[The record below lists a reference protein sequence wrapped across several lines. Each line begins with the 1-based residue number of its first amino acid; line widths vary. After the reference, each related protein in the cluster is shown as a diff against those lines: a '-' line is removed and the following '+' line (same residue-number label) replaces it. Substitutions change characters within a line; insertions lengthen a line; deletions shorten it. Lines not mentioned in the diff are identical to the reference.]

1 MQTGIHS
8 YVVTI
13 KFLKQK
19 RTKPLVISS
28 VSQYPKEQKNND
40 LGSREWREKSN
51 ELESGKLQI
60 PSWPL
65 TPSVITESGAQL
77 F

>member
-19 RTKPLVISS
+19 KTKPLVISS

-40 LGSREWREKSN
+40 LGSREWREKTAMNLNQENFKSH
-51 ELESGKLQI
+51 LGH
-60 PSWPL
+60 
-65 TPSVITESGAQL
+65 
-77 F
+77 